1 MSAAGT
7 LSVQQQA
14 CARPTLIFVV
24 GWFLPE
30 VREFLFLHV
39 CSFFEEI
46 YLVGTVSQESI
57 KALTTQDTRNLYFNK
72 HDTGWAKGA
81 QSEDHTAPPSS
92 RTASGG
98 RLVGGGRPQA
108 CFGSFY

>member
-30 VREFLFLHV
+30 VREFLFMFMFTCAYFFSSITPTRRCFPFLFMF
-39 CSFFEEI
+39 SF
-46 YLVGTVSQESI
+46 
-57 KALTTQDTRNLYFNK
+57 
-72 HDTGWAKGA
+72 
-81 QSEDHTAPPSS
+81 
-92 RTASGG
+92 
-98 RLVGGGRPQA
+98 
-108 CFGSFY
+108 SFPAI